1 MIDFTT
7 KGKLAVALHS
17 GITHSHSVHGV
28 NERFF
33 LAQNLC
39 SCKKTLPY
47 LVSDLRQCWH
57 EHLSRV
63 DTSPAMPAPAR
74 ARY

>member
-28 NERFF
+28 KAKF
-33 LAQNLC
+33 
-39 SCKKTLPY
+39 S
-47 LVSDLRQCWH
+47 LVSKFIL
-57 EHLSRV
+57 
-63 DTSPAMPAPAR
+63 A
-74 ARY
+74 